1 MPDAESITRLITI
14 DRDSPVPLYFQIA
27 QQLQQLIESGTLAPG
42 TQLENEISLAKRFE
56 LSRPTM
62 RQAMQ
67 HLVDKGLLA
76 RKRGVGTQVVNDRV
90 RRQIELTSLF
100 EDLERDGRRPRTEVL
115 AMETMPA
122 AGRVATALRLEPGT
136 PTLALRRLRYA
147 DDEPIAVMENH
158 LPADLLSPAE
168 QDLTGHGLYQL
179 LGRAGVTL
187 RSAEQTIGARR
198 ATAAECRLLA
208 EPRGGTLLTMERT
221 VLGDAGRPVEFG
233 SHLYRASRYSF
244 DMTLTAR

>member
-1 MPDAESITRLITI
+1 MESITRLITI
-14 DRDSPVPLYFQIA
+14 DRSSPVPLYFQVA

-42 TQLENEISLAKRFE
+42 TRLENEIALADQFG

-76 RKRGVGTQVVNDRV
+76 RKRGVGTQVVNNRV

-100 EDLERDGRRPRTEVL
+100 EDLKRDGRRPRTTLLSMQTVPASAEV
-115 AMETMPA
+115 A
-122 AGRVATALRLEPGT
+122 AALKLEPGT
-136 PTLALRRLRYA
+136 DTLALRRLRYA

-158 LPADLLSPAE
+158 LPTGLLGLTE
-168 QDLTGHGLYQL
+168 DELTGHGLYEL
-179 LGRAGVTL
+179 LRRAGISL
-187 RSAEQTIGARR
+187 RTADQTIGARR
-198 ATAAECRLLA
+198 ATAAESRLLD
-208 EPRGGTLLTMERT
+208 ESRGGTLLTMERT

-244 DMTLTAR
+244 EMTLTAR